1 MSLLKVG
8 GSAGITPYLEVSDA
22 GVLTLT
28 DGTNTRT
35 ITPGAA
41 EPVDRLI
48 VDDSP
53 TLGAEVTIR
62 QYASAVTTL
71 DTGDAST
78 AITVDLPAGALVTG
92 AALKVTTTI
101 AGIDSTTGTLALT
114 GGSTATL
121 GTISAFSAGTK
132 GTFAAA
138 AATTAATQAS
148 FVLSGGADN
157 TPSAGAVQLVVSAI
171 VQAALD

>member
-1 MSLLKVG
+1 MDVHKAG
-8 GSAGITPYLEVSDA
+8 GSAGISAYVAVSDA
-22 GVLTLT
+22 GVLTLS
-28 DGTNTRT
+28 DGTNTVT
-35 ITPGAA
+35 WTPGGALT
-41 EPVDRLI
+41 VDKLV

-53 TLGAEVTIR
+53 PLGAELPLR
-62 QYASAVTTL
+62 HYASAVTAVA
-71 DTGDAST
+71 TGGATT
-78 AITVDLPAGALVTG
+78 AITVDVPAGALVTG

-121 GTISAFSAGTK
+121 GTISAFTAGTK